1 MPASLLEKDMSRK
14 ILMLVFAITI
24 VLILSRFL
32 MGGVDN
38 PEEKFALFNKDQSSV
53 TDEICA
59 EIQDNPTHEGVA
71 TAREI
76 LRQAQ
81 PFLQKELNDIKAV
94 DESRVTF
101 ATLMEF
107 RSNIKKNRNKLKAL
121 LKIDAVNKAMKKD
134 ERFRN
139 AMMELSKEYKSIT
152 LGIHDNRSENAGR

>member
-1 MPASLLEKDMSRK
+1 MSRK

-38 PEEKFALFNKDQSSV
+38 PEEKFARFNKDHSSV
-53 TDEICA
+53 TDEIFA

-121 LKIDAVNKAMKKD
+121 LQIDAVNKAMKKD

-139 AMMELSKEYKSIT
+139 AMMELSKDYKSIT